1 MPYLGDPAGPRK
13 IRWPLGG
20 LPGYPRTV
28 ISDGH
33 LAGFALVSL
42 ALIVIPGP
50 NVLFVVSRSL
60 MLGRGAGVATAAG
73 GQIGASLQVAAVA
86 FGIGE
91 LVERS
96 AAVFTVIKLAG
107 AAYLAYLG
115 VQAIRHRHSLSAA
128 LDATAQ
134 QKNVTVIVRDGI
146 VVGVSNPKVIV
157 FFVAVLPQFVDRAA
171 GHVPLQML
179 LLGAVWSA
187 IALVCDS
194 SWALAAGSA
203 RAWLARSPRR
213 LAAVGG
219 AGGLAMIGIGVSL
232 ALTGRKD

>member
-1 MPYLGDPAGPRK
+1 VALRRAS
-13 IRWPLGG
+13 
-20 LPGYPRTV
+20 GYPRTV

-33 LAGFALVSL
+33 LAGFALLSL
-42 ALIVIPGP
+42 ALILIPGP

-86 FGIGE
+86 CGIGE

-96 AAVFTVIKLAG
+96 AAVFAVIKLAG

-128 LDATAQ
+128 LEATGQ

-157 FFVAVLPQFVDRAA
+157 FFVAVLPQFVDRPA

-219 AGGLAMIGIGVSL
+219 AGGLAMIGIGVTL
-232 ALTGRKD
+232 ALTGRND

>member
-1 MPYLGDPAGPRK
+1 M
-13 IRWPLGG
+13 
-20 LPGYPRTV
+20 

-42 ALIVIPGP
+42 ALIVVPGP

-115 VQAIRHRHSLSAA
+115 VQAFRHRHSLSAA
-128 LDATAQ
+128 LDARVQ
-134 QKNVTVIVRDGI
+134 RKNVTVIVRDGI

-157 FFVAVLPQFVDRAA
+157 FFVAVLPQFVDRSA
-171 GHVPLQML
+171 GHVSLQML

-203 RAWLARSPRR
+203 RAWLARTPRR

-219 AGGLAMIGIGVSL
+219 AGGLAMIGIGVGL
-232 ALTGRKD
+232 AFTGRKD